1 MAKKLYVG
9 GLPYRTTEEELK
21 EAFMVVGNV
30 ESAIIIIDRM
40 SGRSKGFGF
49 VEMAT
54 EEEAQAA
61 IEKMNGTEFGG
72 RTITVSEAREKKEG
86 FKKEDDCAQNASF

>member
-86 FKKEDDCAQNASF
+86 FKKEDDFAQNASF